1 MGLTPHL
8 LIDYNFQLWSNWK
21 WFPFVREWF
30 FAALRREGWSFAH
43 SDGETSEARKE
54 TRSHTQSSLKG
65 SLTLCSRIQSFEQLQ
80 LLLQVEEWPAIYTWS
95 SPMAT
100 RLACAAHML
109 YQNIPR
115 ISLEYSGTFP
125 YKFHT
130 VLVQSWYVSSH
141 QECTSPLMYNIGPF
155 STSPYIPFVAFT
167 TRFITLI

>member
-1 MGLTPHL
+1 MGLTLYL
-8 LIDYNFQLWSNWK
+8 LIDYNVQFEAIGNDSLSLGSDFSQH
-21 WFPFVREWF
+21 FVVKAEVSLTPTVRLQKRE
-30 FAALRREGWSFAH
+30 RRRVLTH
-43 SDGETSEARKE
+43 KL
-54 TRSHTQSSLKG
+54 SSKG

-80 LLLQVEEWPAIYTWS
+80 LLVQVEEWPAIYTWS

-100 RLACAAHML
+100 RLACAAHTL

-141 QECTSPLMYNIGPF
+141 QECTFPPMYNIGPF
-155 STSPYIPFVAFT
+155 STSPYFSFVVFT
-167 TRFITLI
+167 TRFVTLT